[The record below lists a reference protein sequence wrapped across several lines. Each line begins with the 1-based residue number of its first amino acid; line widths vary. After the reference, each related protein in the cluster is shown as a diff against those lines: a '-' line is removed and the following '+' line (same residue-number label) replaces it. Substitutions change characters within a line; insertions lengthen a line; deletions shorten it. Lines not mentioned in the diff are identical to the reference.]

1 MVLTDIGLLVYCEIV
16 EPNVSL
22 AKVRR
27 ILLKRRG
34 ALSELAKALGV
45 SRTTVTRVLQG
56 KATSKRILNEA
67 LRKAAEI
74 EGMAALKAGSRG

>member
-1 MVLTDIGLLVYCEIV
+1 MVYCEIV
-16 EPNVSL
+16 EPTVSL

-34 ALSELAKALGV
+34 ALSEIAQALGV

-56 KATSKRILNEA
+56 KATSARILE
-67 LRKAAEI
+67 
-74 EGMAALKAGSRG
+74 AALSRAQQLDPRLRQSE